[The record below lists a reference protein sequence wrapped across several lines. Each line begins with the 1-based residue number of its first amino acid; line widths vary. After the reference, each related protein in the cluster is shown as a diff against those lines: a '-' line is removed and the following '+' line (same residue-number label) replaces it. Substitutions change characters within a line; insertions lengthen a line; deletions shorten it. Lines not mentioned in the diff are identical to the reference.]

1 MNLPPFWKYLKINT
15 PDKFDAHYFDF
26 LHIKNNPW
34 LKIKNYK
41 CISRTK
47 ELIRCNVVKSQK
59 IDHGHKNCTWA
70 SGYNAV
76 LLHTIYQDVVVTKIE
91 FAIGINWYSTEDR
104 FLDFTENDKNQL
116 FKGLKQCLEDE
127 NDA

>member
-1 MNLPPFWKYLKINT
+1 LEYLKINT
-15 PDKFDAHYFDF
+15 PDRFDDHYFNF

-47 ELIRCNVVKSQK
+47 ELMRCNVVKSQK

-76 LLHTIYQDVVVTKIE
+76 LLHTIHQNVIITKVE
-91 FAIGINWYSTEDR
+91 FAIGEIGKTLKIN
-104 FLDFTENDKNQL
+104 F
-116 FKGLKQCLEDE
+116 
-127 NDA
+127 